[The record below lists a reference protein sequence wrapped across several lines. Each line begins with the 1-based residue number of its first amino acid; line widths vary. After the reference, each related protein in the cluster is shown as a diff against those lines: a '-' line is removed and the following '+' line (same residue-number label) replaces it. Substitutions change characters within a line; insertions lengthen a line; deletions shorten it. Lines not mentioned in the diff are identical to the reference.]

1 MTTVGSWSG
10 RLLVATPLLTE
21 DTFSRTVVQLVQHD
35 EEGALGVVVNRPS
48 HTPLSEVL
56 PGWALLAPDPVTV
69 FVGGP
74 VQPSAAICLGRL
86 SLPPVQPTEPD
97 ETEAAESSYVVVPG
111 APWLGTIDLDLEA
124 ADPVEEV
131 RVFAGYAGWSAGQL
145 EAEVE
150 EGAWWV
156 CDALPGDCFTGDPGH
171 LWRDVLRRQGMP
183 LALVASYPAD
193 PSLN

>member
-1 MTTVGSWSG
+1 VTTVRSWSG

-21 DTFSRTVVQLVQHD
+21 DTFSRTVVQLLQHD
-35 EEGALGVVVNRPS
+35 EADGALGVIVNRPS

-86 SLPPVQPTEPD
+86 SPTAPPPSEDEPT
-97 ETEAAESSYVVVPG
+97 YVAVPG
-111 APWLGTIDLDLEA
+111 APWLGTVDLDAEA

-145 EAEVE
+145 EEEVD

-156 CDALPGDCFTGDPGH
+156 CDALPGDCFTPTPGH

-193 PSLN
+193 PSMN

>member
-21 DTFSRTVVQLVQHD
+21 DTFSRTVVQLLQHD
-35 EEGALGVVVNRPS
+35 AEDGALGVVVNRPS

-56 PGWALLAPDPVTV
+56 PGWALLAPDPVSV

-86 SLPPVQPTEPD
+86 AHDGGTPELDEDEEP
-97 ETEAAESSYVVVPG
+97 SYVVVPG
-111 APWLGTIDLDLEA
+111 APWLGTIDLDVEA
-124 ADPVEEV
+124 AEPVEEV

-156 CDALPGDCFTGDPGH
+156 CDALPGDCFTDAPRH

-183 LALVASYPAD
+183 LSLVASYPPD
-193 PSLN
+193 PALN

>member
-10 RLLVATPLLTE
+10 RLLVATPLLTDE
-21 DTFSRTVVQLVQHD
+21 PFLRTVVQLLQHD

-74 VQPSAAICLGRL
+74 VQPSAAICLGRR
-86 SLPPVQPTEPD
+86 SLTAPTPEDEAEP
-97 ETEAAESSYVVVPG
+97 SYVVVPG
-111 APWLGTIDLDLEA
+111 APWLGTVDLDVEA

-131 RVFAGYAGWSAGQL
+131 RVFAGYAGWSSGQL
-145 EAEVE
+145 EEEVE

-156 CDALPGDCFTGDPGH
+156 CDALPGDCFSADPNH

-183 LALVASYPAD
+183 LALVASDPPD

>member
-21 DTFSRTVVQLVQHD
+21 EPFSRTVVQLLQHD
-35 EEGALGVVVNRPS
+35 ADDGALGVVLNRPS

-56 PGWALLAPDPVTV
+56 PGWALLAPEPVSV

-86 SLPPVQPTEPD
+86 TVTAPRPEEEEP
-97 ETEAAESSYVVVPG
+97 SYVVVPG
-111 APWLGTIDLDLEA
+111 APWLGTIDLDVEA

-131 RVFAGYAGWSAGQL
+131 RVFAGYAGWSPGQL
-145 EAEVE
+145 EDEVE

-156 CDALPGDCFTGDPGH
+156 CDALPGDCFSPDPVH

-183 LALVASYPAD
+183 LALVASYPPD
-193 PSLN
+193 PTLN

>member
-21 DTFSRTVVQLVQHD
+21 ETFSRTVVQLLQHD
-35 EEGALGVVVNRPS
+35 AEDGALGVVVNRPT
-48 HTPLSEVL
+48 HTPLSEIL
-56 PGWALLAPDPVTV
+56 PGWALMAPEPVTV
-69 FVGGP
+69 FLGGP

-86 SLPPVQPTEPD
+86 QHVPAAAPPEDP
-97 ETEAAESSYVVVPG
+97 SYVVVPG

-131 RVFAGYAGWSAGQL
+131 RVFAGYAGWSSGQL
-145 EAEVE
+145 EEEIE

-156 CDALPGDCFTGDPGH
+156 CDALPGDCFSQDPKH

-183 LALVASYPAD
+183 LALVASYPSD
-193 PSLN
+193 PGLN

>member
-21 DTFSRTVVQLVQHD
+21 DTFSRTVVQLLQHD

-69 FVGGP
+69 FLGGP

-86 SLPPVQPTEPD
+86 ARDVVPAEP
-97 ETEAAESSYVVVPG
+97 EEEPSYVVVPG
-111 APWLGTIDLDLEA
+111 APWLGTIDLDAEA
-124 ADPVEEV
+124 AEPVEEV

-145 EAEVE
+145 EAEVD

-156 CDALPGDCFTGDPGH
+156 CDALPGDCFTDAPRH

-183 LALVASYPAD
+183 LSLVASYPPD
-193 PSLN
+193 PALN

>member
-21 DTFSRTVVQLVQHD
+21 DTFSRTVVQLLQHD
-35 EEGALGVVVNRPS
+35 EVDGALGVVLNRPS

-56 PGWALLAPDPVTV
+56 PGWALLAPDPVSV

-86 SLPPVQPTEPD
+86 APTAPPVDDEEPT
-97 ETEAAESSYVVVPG
+97 YVPVPG
-111 APWLGTIDLDLEA
+111 APWLGTVDLDAEA

-145 EAEVE
+145 EEEVE
-150 EGAWWV
+150 AGAWWV
-156 CDALPGDCFTGDPGH
+156 CGALPGDCFTDSPLH

-183 LALVASYPAD
+183 LALVASYPSD

>member
-1 MTTVGSWSG
+1 MTVVGSWSG

-21 DTFSRTVVQLVQHD
+21 DTFSRTVVQLLQHD
-35 EEGALGVVVNRPS
+35 DEGALGVVVNRPS

-56 PGWALLAPDPVTV
+56 PGWALLAPDPVSV

-86 SLPPVQPTEPD
+86 SLAEPQ
-97 ETEAAESSYVVVPG
+97 ELAVGEEPSYVVVPG
-111 APWLGTIDLDLEA
+111 APWLGTIDLDAEA
-124 ADPVEEV
+124 AEPVEEV

-145 EAEVE
+145 ETEVE

-156 CDALPGDCFTGDPGH
+156 CDALPGDCFTDAPRH

-183 LALVASYPAD
+183 LALVASYPPD
-193 PSLN
+193 PALN